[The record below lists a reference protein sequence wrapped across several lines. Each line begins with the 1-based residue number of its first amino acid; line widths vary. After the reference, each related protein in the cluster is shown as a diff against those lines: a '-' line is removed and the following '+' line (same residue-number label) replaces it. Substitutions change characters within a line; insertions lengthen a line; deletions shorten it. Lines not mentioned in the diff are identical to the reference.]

1 MVCQVIIQVPR
12 RKPGIEQAGIVLDDK
27 QIEVFRQQLL
37 QLQQDLSELKASA
50 ASATEIVALDQT
62 SVGRLS
68 RMDALQ
74 GQAMS
79 KEQGRRRGLELQKI
93 AAALRRI
100 EVGNYGDCL
109 ACDEPIAMQRLT
121 LDPAATLC
129 IRCASAREEQR

>member
-1 MVCQVIIQVPR
+1 MNEVTV
-12 RKPGIEQAGIVLDDK
+12 VLDDN
-27 QIEVFRQQLL
+27 QVEAFRLQLL
-37 QLQQDLSELKASA
+37 QLQDDLSALKASGEDA
-50 ASATEIVALDQT
+50 ARVVELDQT

-93 AAALRRI
+93 SAALRRI
-100 EVGNYGDCL
+100 EAGDYGDCL
-109 ACDEPIAMQRLT
+109 ACDEPIAIKRLT

-129 IRCASAREEQR
+129 ISCASEREL

>member
-1 MVCQVIIQVPR
+1 MVREVIIQVPR
-12 RKPGIEQAGIVLDDK
+12 RKLRIEQAGIVLDDK
-27 QIEVFRQQLL
+27 QTDVFRQQLL
-37 QLQQDLSELKASA
+37 QLQQDVSALKASA
-50 ASATEIVALDQT
+50 ASAAEIVALDQT

-79 KEQGRRRGLELQKI
+79 LEQGRRRERELQKI

-100 EVGNYGDCL
+100 EAGDYGDCL
-109 ACDEPIAMQRLT
+109 ACDEPIAIERLT

-129 IRCASAREEQR
+129 IRCASAREDQR